1 MAEGM
6 IHIHVTTWF
15 VTLVLFFVA
24 LYLLKAEKR
33 KPLKIV
39 QMVLRLF
46 YLLVLGTGLHLL
58 AAAYQFK
65 VLDAN
70 IKGIVG
76 LWIIFLMEFIL
87 TRGGKG
93 KPTKVFWIQLVIAL
107 ILVFYY
113 GYVRLPL

>member
-1 MAEGM
+1 M
-6 IHIHVTTWF
+6 IHAHVSAWF
-15 VTLVLFFVA
+15 VTLILFFVA
-24 LYLLKAEKR
+24 LFLIRAGKK

-65 VLDAN
+65 VLEAN
-70 IKGIVG
+70 IKGLIG

-107 ILVFYY
+107 ILVFYF
-113 GYVRLPL
+113 GYVVLG